1 MDYQYVGAAI
11 RAARRTRGLTIE
23 RLAELADVSPSFLG
37 NVERGARVPS
47 LQTMV
52 NVSRALRV
60 SVDALLPPAEQ
71 PAEPASLEAL
81 DSARQLLSTAL
92 LLAGRH

>member
-11 RAARRTRGLTIE
+11 RAARRARRLTIE
-23 RLAELADVSPSFLG
+23 HLAELANVSPSFLG

-52 NVSRALRV
+52 SLSRALHV
-60 SVDALLPPAEQ
+60 SVDALLPPAEP
-71 PAEPASLEAL
+71 PAEPEPPEAL

-92 LLAGRH
+92 MLARKR